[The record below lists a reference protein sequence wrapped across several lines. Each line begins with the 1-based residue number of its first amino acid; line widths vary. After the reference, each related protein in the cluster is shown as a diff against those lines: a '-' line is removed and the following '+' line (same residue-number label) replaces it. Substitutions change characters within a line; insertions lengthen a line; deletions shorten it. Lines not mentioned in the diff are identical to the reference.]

1 MVSTARLLASALVL
15 FAGLAASA
23 VADEDTFRR
32 TITLSGTGETNA
44 APDLARVTSGVQTEA
59 LTAREA
65 LTENNRAMAAVIE
78 GLKQA
83 GIAEKD
89 IQTSNFSVGPRYE
102 YPPNARPMLVGYQ
115 VSNTVTITVHDL
127 AKIGETLDR
136 IVTLGSNTIHG
147 IGFSIDDPEALEDE
161 ARRLALADARR
172 KAELYA
178 AAGGFRLGRILT
190 VAESS
195 RGGPQP
201 PVPYMRAAKMD
212 AGESVPIQ
220 GGEQSVGIQVSA
232 TWEIE

>member
-1 MVSTARLLASALVL
+1 MVSSARLFAIALLLA
-15 FAGLAASA
+15 AGLAAPA
-23 VADEDTFRR
+23 AAQDTVRR
-32 TITLSGTGETNA
+32 TITLSGIGETMA
-44 APDLARVTSGVQTEA
+44 GPDLARVTSGVQSEA
-59 LTAREA
+59 KTAREA
-65 LTENNRAMAAVIE
+65 LTANNRAMTAVID

-83 GIAEKD
+83 GIADKD

-102 YPPNARPMLVGYQ
+102 YPPNARPVLVGYQ
-115 VSNTVTITVHDL
+115 VSNTVTVTVRDL
-127 AKIGETLDR
+127 AKIGELLDR
-136 IVTLGSNTIHG
+136 IVTLGSNTING
-147 IGFSIDDPEALEDE
+147 IGFSIDDPEKLEDE

-201 PVPYMRAAKMD
+201 PVPFMRAAKMD
-212 AGESVPIQ
+212 AAESVPIQ
-220 GGEQSVGIQVSA
+220 GGEQSVAIQVSV